1 VHDREEMAI
10 LLQYHELILQTNV
23 SFSGGLSHVD
33 WIWKMI

>member
-1 VHDREEMAI
+1 MAI
-10 LLQYHELILQTNV
+10 LLQYHELILLQTNV